1 MNGHPT
7 RPEDFDLYALG
18 VLEGEEK
25 AAIESHV
32 PTCAECA
39 KKLAEARG
47 RIALLAFS
55 APRVEPSPAVRERL
69 MRQVH
74 ASAEI
79 AGAKRVQPELERTG
93 GFFGRWWA
101 AVLVPACILLLF
113 VAAHLRNENER
124 LSRELAQEQATLQQ
138 QQLAS
143 ERQQKQLD
151 EARHV
156 ANLVEAKDTVIVPLA
171 QQKGMP
177 QGTAHVMYNARMGM
191 MMYEGKLEPSPA
203 GKSYQL
209 WLVPTSGAPISA
221 GVFNPTTGE
230 TTHTMMKVPQGV
242 TAKAFA
248 ITLEPAGGKPQP
260 TGPFVLMGAVS

>member
-55 APRVEPSPAVRERL
+55 APRVDPSPAVRERL

-74 ASAEI
+74 ASAEDATARTTREPERA
-79 AGAKRVQPELERTG
+79 AGS
-93 GFFGRWWA
+93 FGHWWA

-113 VAAHLRNENER
+113 V
-124 LSRELAQEQATLQQ
+124 
-138 QQLAS
+138 
-143 ERQQKQLD
+143 
-151 EARHV
+151 
-156 ANLVEAKDTVIVPLA
+156 
-171 QQKGMP
+171 
-177 QGTAHVMYNARMGM
+177 
-191 MMYEGKLEPSPA
+191 
-203 GKSYQL
+203 
-209 WLVPTSGAPISA
+209 
-221 GVFNPTTGE
+221 
-230 TTHTMMKVPQGV
+230 
-242 TAKAFA
+242 
-248 ITLEPAGGKPQP
+248 
-260 TGPFVLMGAVS
+260 

>member
-32 PTCAECA
+32 PACAECA
-39 KKLAEARG
+39 VKLAEARG

-55 APRVEPSPAVRERL
+55 APRVEPSAAVRERL

-74 ASAEI
+74 AAAEGSR
-79 AGAKRVQPELERTG
+79 AGRAQREPERAG

-124 LSRELAQEQATLQQ
+124 LSRELAQEQATLLQ
-138 QQLAS
+138 
-143 ERQQKQLD
+143 QQKQLD
-151 EARHV
+151 ESRH
-156 ANLVEAKDTVIVPLA
+156 AQALLESKDTVSVALA
-171 QQKGMP
+171 QQPGMP
-177 QGTAHVMYNARMGM
+177 KGDVRVMYNSKMGM
-191 MMYEGKLEPSPA
+191 AMCDGWVEPAPA
-203 GKSYQL
+203 NKSYQL
-209 WLVPTSGAPISA
+209 WMVPMEGKPVSA
-221 GVFNPTTGE
+221 GMIEGGPINPW
-230 TTHTMMKVPQGV
+230 MVKLPQGMA
-242 TAKAFA
+242 AKAFA
-248 ITLEPAGGKPQP
+248 VTLEPAGGMPQP
-260 TGPFVLMGAVS
+260 TGPMVLVGPVS

>member
-39 KKLAEARG
+39 NKLAEARG

-74 ASAEI
+74 ASAES
-79 AGAKRVQPELERTG
+79 AGARRAEGAGEPERAG

-101 AVLVPACILLLF
+101 AILVPVGIALAIATIFLWT
-113 VAAHLRNENER
+113 ENAR
-124 LSRELAQEQATLQQ
+124 LSRELAQQRANLEDQK
-138 QQLAS
+138 
-143 ERQQKQLD
+143 KQLD
-151 EARHV
+151 EVRHM
-156 ANLVEAKDTVIVPLA
+156 ADLLGAKDTISVALA
-171 QQKGMP
+171 VQPGMP
-177 QGTAHVMYNARMGM
+177 KGDLRVRYNAKMGM
-191 MMYEGKLEPSPA
+191 AVCDGWVEPAPA
-203 GKSYQL
+203 NKSYQL
-209 WLVPTSGAPISA
+209 WLVPMEGKPISA
-221 GVFNPTTGE
+221 GVLEHGGPINPW
-230 TTHTMMKVPQGV
+230 MMKLPQGMP
-242 TAKAFA
+242 AKAFA
-248 ITLEPAGGKPQP
+248 VTLEPEGGMPQP
-260 TGPFVLMGAVS
+260 TGPMVLVGPVS

>member
-1 MNGHPT
+1 MNGHLT

-74 ASAEI
+74 ASAEDATARTTREPERA
-79 AGAKRVQPELERTG
+79 AGS
-93 GFFGRWWA
+93 FGHWWA

-113 VAAHLRNENER
+113 VAARLRTENER
-124 LSRELAQEQATLQQ
+124 LSRELAQERATLQQ
-138 QQLAS
+138 QQ
-143 ERQQKQLD
+143 RQLE
-151 EARHV
+151 EARH
-156 ANLVEAKDTVIVPLA
+156 AQALLESKDTISVALA
-171 QQKGMP
+171 SQPGMP
-177 QGTAHVMYNARMGM
+177 KGDIRVMYNPKMGM
-191 MMYEGKLEPSPA
+191 AMCDGWVEPAPLD
-203 GKSYQL
+203 KSYQL
-209 WLVPTSGAPISA
+209 WVVPKEGKPISA
-221 GVFNPTTGE
+221 GVIDRGGPISPW
-230 TTHTMMKVPQGV
+230 MVKLPQGMA
-242 TAKAFA
+242 AKAFA
-248 ITLEPAGGKPQP
+248 VTLEPAGGMPQP
-260 TGPFVLMGAVS
+260 TGPMVLVGPVT